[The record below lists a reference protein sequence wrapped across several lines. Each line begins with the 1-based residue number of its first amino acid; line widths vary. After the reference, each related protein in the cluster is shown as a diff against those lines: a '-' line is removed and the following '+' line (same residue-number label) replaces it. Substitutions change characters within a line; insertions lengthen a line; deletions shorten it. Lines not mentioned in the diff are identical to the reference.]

1 MSGYRRFIAYVY
13 EYQKGKK
20 SSNCGF
26 IKVEVKNENCSIE
39 VHLHCPGLVK
49 DIPCQIY
56 GFVRKDGLMN
66 GILLE
71 TCETEPEVIE
81 CQIETN
87 ALDMNGSGI
96 SLGKMSGMILTTQA
110 GGFFGTEWDDQPI
123 RPDNFRELKEQISYT
138 IPDARPQNTVQTRD
152 AHIDNKIANNTD
164 SSDSF
169 IERNFTNN
177 TANDESN
184 VISDMNNNDTEG
196 ADNRINANTENIENA
211 DDQKLSPELITTSQE
226 IPAAP
231 PPPIPTKPVAPPP
244 PPHAPGKPLN
254 PPPPPAPAKPLNPP
268 PPPPAKPVTP
278 PPPFEAFSPFIDGE
292 LITAWK
298 IHPND
303 LRFFPRQ
310 YNSLRSNRFIQYG
323 HYNFGHLLLG
333 QRNDGQY
340 ILGVP
345 GGYNQQERFMANMFG
360 FPYFKESHYIE
371 LPRARGGYWY
381 MLINAPDLN
390 Q

>member
-66 GILLE
+66 AVLLE
-71 TCETEPEVIE
+71 TCETESEVIE
-81 CQIETN
+81 CLIETN

-96 SLGKMSGMILTTQA
+96 SLGKMGGMILTTQA

-123 RPDNFRELKEQISYT
+123 RPDNFRELK
-138 IPDARPQNTVQTRD
+138 
-152 AHIDNKIANNTD
+152 
-164 SSDSF
+164 
-169 IERNFTNN
+169 
-177 TANDESN
+177 
-184 VISDMNNNDTEG
+184 
-196 ADNRINANTENIENA
+196 
-211 DDQKLSPELITTSQE
+211 
-226 IPAAP
+226 PAAP
-231 PPPIPTKPVAPPP
+231 VILSNEAASAEPLSTSPAQNSEPDAEPENVPAQGSDSQISPDLTTTAQEILTSPAEDERTDDMTSKTVSTSKVLEQPTSPPP
-244 PPHAPGKPLN
+244 PN
-254 PPPPPAPAKPLNPP
+254 PARPVPEPSQNPTRPASPSPTHPRATEMSP
-268 PPPPAKPVTP
+268 T
-278 PPPFEAFSPFIDGE
+278 FEVFSPFSDGE

-298 IHPND
+298 IHIND
-303 LRFFPRQ
+303 LKYFPRQ
-310 YNSLRSNRFIQYG
+310 YNALRSNRFIQYG

-345 GGYNQQERFMANMFG
+345 GAYNQQERFMANMFG
-360 FPYFKESHYIE
+360 FPYFKESPYIE

-381 MLINAPDLN
+381 MLVNAPDLN

>member
-87 ALDMNGSGI
+87 ALDMNGSGV

-123 RPDNFRELKEQISYT
+123 RPDNFRELKEQVSYT
-138 IPDARPQNTVQTRD
+138 IPDTRPQNTVQINDTP
-152 AHIDNKIANNTD
+152 IDNKIANNTD
-164 SSDSF
+164 SSDSVIESNIASNTTNDANNVITNIDNKS
-169 IERNFTNN
+169 IER
-177 TANDESN
+177 
-184 VISDMNNNDTEG
+184 
-196 ADNRINANTENIENA
+196 ADDRINTNIKSMESA
-211 DDQKLSPELITTSQE
+211 DDQNLSPELITTSQE
-226 IPAAP
+226 PPVTP
-231 PPPIPTKPVAPPP
+231 PPPI
-244 PPHAPGKPLN
+244 
-254 PPPPPAPAKPLNPP
+254 PAKPLNPP
-268 PPPPAKPVTP
+268 PTPPTPAKPFNPPPAPPTPAKPAVP
-278 PPPFEAFSPFIDGE
+278 PPTPPFEVFSPFTDGE

-298 IHPND
+298 IHIND
-303 LRFFPRQ
+303 LRYFPRQ
-310 YNSLRSNRFIQYG
+310 YNALRSNRFIQYG

-340 ILGVP
+340 ILGIP
-345 GGYNQQERFMANMFG
+345 GAYNQQERFMANMFG

-381 MLINAPDLN
+381 MLINTPDLN